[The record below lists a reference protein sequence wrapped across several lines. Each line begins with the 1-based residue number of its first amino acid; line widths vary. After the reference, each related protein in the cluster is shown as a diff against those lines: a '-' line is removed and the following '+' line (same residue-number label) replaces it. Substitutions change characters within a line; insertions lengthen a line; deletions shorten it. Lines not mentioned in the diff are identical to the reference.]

1 MPLLL
6 FKLSL
11 PPLLIL
17 LASLAG
23 RRWGNTVGG
32 WLAGLPL
39 TSGPVAAFLAI
50 QYGADFAALA
60 TNGSLVG
67 AAAQACFILG
77 YALTAQRGWVTA
89 LGAGSASYTGAA
101 FLIQTLPLT
110 QWGFFVVTLATLTV
124 SLKFIPHRDSV
135 RSAIVAPCW
144 DLPARMVVATTLVVA
159 LTGAATLVGAQ
170 VAGVLATFPV
180 FGAILA
186 VFAHRMQGATMATQV
201 LRGVVFALYGFAV
214 FFFILGQMLAK
225 VGILPAFLLA
235 TASTLLVQIG
245 TLSLIRRGRMPRSEQ
260 GCTSPQWRAPSAKRH
275 ADCDTLR

>member
-1 MPLLL
+1 MPLIL

-23 RRWGNTVGG
+23 RRWGNTIGG

-67 AAAQACFILG
+67 AAAQACFSLG
-77 YALTAQRGWVTA
+77 YALMAQRGWVIA
-89 LGAGSASYTGAA
+89 LAAGSVGYAGGA
-101 FLIQTLPLT
+101 FLIQAMPLT
-110 QWGFFVVTLATLTV
+110 PWGFFAVTLAMLTV
-124 SLKFIPHRDSV
+124 SLRFIPHRDPV
-135 RSAIVAPCW
+135 RSTIVAPWW
-144 DLPARMVVATTLVVA
+144 DLPARMMVATTLVVT
-159 LTGAATLVGAQ
+159 LTGAAALVGAQ

-201 LRGVVFALYGFAV
+201 LRGLMFALYGFAV
-214 FFFILGQMLAK
+214 FFFVLGQMLAK
-225 VGILPAFLLA
+225 VGILPAFLVA
-235 TASTLLVQIG
+235 AVSTVLVQLG
-245 TLSLIRRGRMPRSEQ
+245 ALKLIRRGRVRRNEPEGKVACVNRQRS
-260 GCTSPQWRAPSAKRH
+260 
-275 ADCDTLR
+275 L